1 MPMPKPKRRSVLFVP
16 AIRPRFL
23 VRALGG
29 EADTLI
35 LDLEDSVA
43 SAAKEEARQ
52 NLRAWWPAAYDGP
65 QELALRMNPPDSP
78 YYAEDIALLSALR
91 PHSVVLPKAEAPD
104 QVATLSVQL
113 DQLMPTARQ
122 SMEIIPM
129 IETLQ
134 GLDHLRDILV
144 ASPRVTAL
152 LVGAEDLV
160 SEMGVARG
168 SLADDPLLNHVLIQ
182 VALAC
187 HAHHVQALGPIHRGY
202 GSEEHLRTLEEEA
215 VYLKRLNY
223 RGQSAI
229 HPTQLPVLNR
239 VFDITPQEIA
249 RASRVVALFRDTE
262 RQGSAVVV
270 QGAEMEDLPS
280 LKAAQAL
287 LRYAEEHGFP
297 RAAPLVD
304 APLVTR

>member
-1 MPMPKPKRRSVLFVP
+1 MPKPKRRSLLFVP

-23 VRALGG
+23 TRALGG

-43 SAAKEEARQ
+43 PAAKEEARQ

-65 QELALRMNPPDSP
+65 QELALRINPPGSP
-78 YYAEDIALLSALR
+78 YYADDVALLRATL

-104 QVATLSVQL
+104 QVAALNVQL
-113 DQLMPTARQ
+113 DELVPAPGRP
-122 SMEIIPM
+122 MEIIPM

-134 GLDHLRDILV
+134 GLDRLRDILA
-144 ASPRVTAL
+144 ASPRVAAL

-168 SLADDPLLNHVLIQ
+168 SLADNPLLNHVLIQ

-202 GSEEHLRTLEEEA
+202 GSEEHLRALEGEA

-229 HPTQLPVLNR
+229 HPTQLQVLNR

-249 RASRVVALFRDTE
+249 RASRVVALFKDTE
-262 RQGSAVVV
+262 LQGSAVVV
-270 QGAEMEDLPS
+270 QGGEMEDLPS
-280 LKAAQAL
+280 LQAAQAL
-287 LRYAEEHGFP
+287 LRYAEEHGFG
-297 RAAPLVD
+297 A
-304 APLVTR
+304 